1 MEVIEQHGE
10 DVLIRVKA
18 VPGSSR
24 DEVSGVLGDRLKV
37 RISAPPEGGKANRA
51 LRGLLAAALSV
62 RARDVTV
69 ESGAASPEKVVR
81 VRGVNVAHARQR
93 LLG

>member
-24 DEVSGVLGDRLKV
+24 NEVSGVLGDRLKV

-51 LRGLLAAALSV
+51 VCELIASALGV
-62 RARDVTV
+62 RVRDVIV

-81 VRGVNVAHARQR
+81 GRGVNVAHARQR
-93 LLG
+93 LLD

>member
-1 MEVIEQHGE
+1 MEVFEQHGE

-37 RISAPPEGGKANRA
+37 RLSAPPEGGKANQA
-51 LRGLLAAALSV
+51 LRGLLAAALGV
-62 RARDVTV
+62 RTRDVTV

-93 LLG
+93 LLA

>member
-24 DEVSGVLGDRLKV
+24 NEVSGVLGDRLKV

-51 LRGLLAAALSV
+51 VCELIASALGV
-62 RARDVTV
+62 RVRDVIV
-69 ESGAASPEKVVR
+69 ESGTTSPEKTLR
-81 VRGVNVAHARQR
+81 ARGVTLDHARRR
-93 LLG
+93 LMP